1 MCLYDV
7 LLMVRDKNVCL
18 WYQTPHDWALS
29 IARVLIHLSIHEVL
43 STIFFLTFS
52 GAVEGSVWNTV
63 TKALSLP
70 TVIGQTGLPGHRA
83 PGPAEEGCPTETAS
97 ALIPSKQVWISQLT
111 SEHLSA
117 TSLSNSAC
125 TWAQSYSFCT
135 SNFIVRKLSRKAF
148 SLKQF

>member
-1 MCLYDV
+1 
-7 LLMVRDKNVCL
+7 MVPDSP
-18 WYQTPHDWALS
+18 WLS
-29 IARVLIHLSIHEVL
+29 IEHCKSADPPIDPWGLIYY
-43 STIFFLTFS
+43 FFLTFS